1 MKIPE
6 MAVISISL
14 DDESA
19 LALETIM
26 GSLGIKSRS
35 EAVRFAISTTETTLK
50 DTESITG
57 DVEGVLIIV
66 HPDHNDSWLSV
77 IQHRYDGCIKTQ
89 LHSHLHNR
97 RCLDVMIISSDAG
110 SFRSMM
116 RDIYSA
122 GKSSYTQFVHS

>member
-50 DTESITG
+50 DMESITG

-66 HPDHNDSWLSV
+66 HPDHNDSWLSM